1 MENLIGNNI
10 IIKRNI
16 RQMKRSILYLMAVVC
31 VMTSCIEENFKT
43 PSLSKE
49 GEVAFSAKLNSVTT
63 RTLYDET
70 QIANCSGSVK
80 VNWVHN
86 DLITVFGSACTGVKQ
101 AEYKVGTVVVD
112 ENNNPILDEKGNE
125 TPKSGQNYANY
136 LNKTGAAGV
145 QWGSA
150 TESDFYAV
158 YPSTNNAFEL
168 TEEGA
173 KVKTSI
179 RAQQTNVFKKTVRN
193 GTTIWVGTP
202 YENEQTNP
210 SMPDALM
217 FACTKGAK
225 STDGYVDLNFKPW
238 STVFKFTF
246 DGISYATGADMNTVT
261 VSKIIL
267 TAPPKVDIVGD
278 LELEINRET
287 KKAIAKP
294 LGEIN
299 NVVTIYPN
307 HLPLSAGEKVE
318 FCVYTIPQNNL
329 YFGVTQDTDLWKVTI
344 ETSHGT
350 FTYQMRPS
358 SGNANLV
365 AGEIH
370 KVSIPVKEVV
380 KETDLPPGSWIEK
393 IPRNVYLT
401 ELSVPGSW
409 YSLDAN
415 YQSTTNLANQYAR
428 GIRAF
433 HIDCRL
439 IPSRNES
446 NNAYSRL
453 VVAGTE
459 KAWAAGWGIQGISD
473 YGDLVADQVST
484 IISQVKNTEYAVL
497 VLNIAE
503 KPLTAN
509 EIGSG
514 QVIFGT
520 IDPVKVLPAI
530 YTMLQN
536 AGTKIYGNETN
547 EVIGANTLVQDVLGH
562 LIVKINTNTSATYFS
577 QSAYGTGPALVSE
590 ASMLSNS
597 NYKEQAYMS
606 MGVFTSM
613 QTSPVY
619 WGAVATSPAI
629 VSYYHQAQLTLAT
642 DDTSTIP
649 SYDDRKS
656 AIDDIIIQSEEIYSN
671 NLHNGWYQIGVGGY
685 IDTNGD
691 SDGGEN
697 RASVTQNLVPYLKD
711 WVNDKIEGET
721 RTINGKSV
729 ILTPS
734 PIGVVLMNH
743 CTNKTAYT
751 FTNNS
756 GQSDTASSAGLVDAI
771 IRMNTKF
778 YLNRDHTYPEWPSTS
793 MTTMSTKSNDKF
805 DGYAEVGFIN

>member
-1 MENLIGNNI
+1 M
-10 IIKRNI
+10 KRNLFYI
-16 RQMKRSILYLMAVVC
+16 IGVVC
-31 VMTSCIEENFKT
+31 MMTSCVEEKFNQ
-43 PSLSKE
+43 SGASKN
-49 GEVAFSAKLNSVTT
+49 GEVSFSANLNSAIT
-63 RTLYDET
+63 RTLYDADDL
-70 QIANCSGSVK
+70 ANSSSQGNSSIK

-86 DLITVFGSACTGVKQ
+86 DLISVYGAQCTAVKQ
-101 AEYKVGTVVVD
+101 AEYRVGTVKVD
-112 ENNNPILDEKGNE
+112 DNNAPTLDESGAE
-125 TPKSGQNYANY
+125 IPVSGQNYANY

-150 TESDFYAV
+150 TTSDFYAI
-158 YPSTNNAFEL
+158 YPSTNNSFEM
-168 TEEGA
+168 TDAGA

-179 RAQQTNVFKKTVRN
+179 RAQQTNVFEKTTRN
-193 GTTIWVGTP
+193 GETIWVGTP
-202 YENEQTNP
+202 YNNDQNTP

-217 FACTKGAK
+217 YACTSEAS
-225 STDGYVDLNFKPW
+225 STAGYVDLNFKPW
-238 STVFKFTF
+238 STVLKFTF

-278 LELEINRET
+278 LELEINKST
-287 KKAIAKP
+287 KKATATP
-294 LGEIN
+294 LGNID

-307 HLPLSAGEKVE
+307 HLPLTAGEKVE
-318 FCVYTIPQNNL
+318 FCVYTIPQDNL
-329 YFGVTQDTDLWKVTI
+329 YFGVSPETDLWKVTI

-350 FTYQMRPS
+350 FTYKMRPS

-365 AGEIH
+365 AGAIH
-370 KVSIPVKEVV
+370 NVSIPVKEVV
-380 KETDLPPGSWIEK
+380 KETDLPPGNWIEK

-415 YQSTTNLANQYAR
+415 YQSTTNLATQYAK

-439 IPSRNES
+439 IPSSNES

-459 KAWAAGWGIQGISD
+459 KAWAIGSTLNGISD

-484 IISQVKNTEYAVL
+484 IISQVKDTEYAIL

-536 AGTKIYGNETN
+536 AGAKIYGNETN

-577 QSAYGTGPALVSE
+577 QSACGTGPALVSE

-597 NYKEQAYMS
+597 EYKEQAYMS
-606 MGVFTSM
+606 MGTFTSM

-619 WGAVATSPAI
+619 WGAVATSPSI

-685 IDTNGD
+685 IDTNGN
-691 SDGGEN
+691 SDGGED
-697 RASVTQNLVPYLKD
+697 RKAVTQNLVPYLKD
-711 WVNDKIEGET
+711 WVNDKISGNT
-721 RTINGKSV
+721 RTINSKSV
-729 ILTPS
+729 KLTPS

-743 CTNKTAYT
+743 CTDKTTYS
-751 FTNNS
+751 FTNNA
-756 GQSDTASSAGLVDAI
+756 GQTDTASSAGLVDAI

-778 YLNRDHTYPEWPSTS
+778 YLNRDHTQPEWPTKSI
-793 MTTMSTKSNDKF
+793 TTTSTKSQETF
-805 DGYAEVGFIN
+805 DGYAEVEPLN

>member
-1 MENLIGNNI
+1 M
-10 IIKRNI
+10 
-16 RQMKRSILYLMAVVC
+16 
-31 VMTSCIEENFKT
+31 
-43 PSLSKE
+43 
-49 GEVAFSAKLNSVTT
+49 
-63 RTLYDET
+63 
-70 QIANCSGSVK
+70 
-80 VNWVHN
+80 HN

-238 STVFKFTF
+238 STVLKFTF

-358 SGNANLV
+358 SGNASLV

-370 KVSIPVKEVV
+370 KVNIPVKEVV
-380 KETDLPPGSWIEK
+380 KETDLPAGNWIEK

-401 ELSVPGSW
+401 ELSVPGAW
-409 YSLDAN
+409 YSIDEH
-415 YQSTTNLANQYAR
+415 YQGEIGLNADILTYSLNKTTNETSITEAANGLDDGLEKLYHS
-428 GIRAF
+428 GVRAF

-439 IPSRNES
+439 VQDIGKTVALSDYE
-446 NNAYSRL
+446 NNLQKAYPNL
-453 VVAGTE
+453 VCSGTE
-459 KAWAAGWGIQGISD
+459 ESSDRSGGSISNI
-473 YGDLVADQVST
+473 GGTVASKLST
-484 IISQVKNTEYAVL
+484 IASFIKPEEYVVVVL
-497 VLNIAE
+497 TIAE
-503 KPLTAN
+503 KPKDH
-509 EIGSG
+509 SG
-514 QVIFGT
+514 YTFGT
-520 IDPVKVLPAI
+520 VDPSAVLP
-530 YTMLQN
+530 
-536 AGTKIYGNETN
+536 KIYAMLNDTEASYYNKIYKGTISSE
-547 EVIGANTLVQDVLGH
+547 TLVADVLGQM
-562 LIVKINTNTSATYFS
+562 IVLINTNASNTNLFG
-577 QSAYGTGPALVSE
+577 SAYALQVQ
-590 ASMLSNS
+590 ASMATEGNG
-597 NYKEQAYMS
+597 NI
-606 MGVFTSM
+606 MGGTFNQMVERDL
-613 QTSPVY
+613 Y
-619 WGAVATSPAI
+619 WGENKTDISFYYHLAQSTATSG
-629 VSYYHQAQLTLAT
+629 H
-642 DDTSTIP
+642 P
-649 SYDDRKS
+649 SYDQREAAVEQIIS
-656 AIDDIIIQSEEIYSN
+656 SSDDIYKANE
-671 NLHNGWYQIGVGGY
+671 HNGLFEIGIGGHVEEGALFWKSTNTKKVATRLNNHLLNW
-685 IDTNGD
+685 INNKTNGVEV
-691 SDGGEN
+691 DGIPLE
-697 RASVTQNLVPYLKD
+697 
-711 WVNDKIEGET
+711 
-721 RTINGKSV
+721 
-729 ILTPS
+729 PS
-734 PIGVVLMNH
+734 PVGVVLMNY
-743 CTNKTAYT
+743 CINP
-751 FTNNS
+751 NNEDLY
-756 GQSDTASSAGLVDAI
+756 GEALVKAI
-771 IRMNTKF
+771 IKMNTKF
-778 YLNRDHTYPEWPSTS
+778 YLNRNQSMPEWPTNSITS
-793 MTTMSTKSNDKF
+793 SVTKSF
-805 DGYAEVGFIN
+805 DRFEGYADVERL